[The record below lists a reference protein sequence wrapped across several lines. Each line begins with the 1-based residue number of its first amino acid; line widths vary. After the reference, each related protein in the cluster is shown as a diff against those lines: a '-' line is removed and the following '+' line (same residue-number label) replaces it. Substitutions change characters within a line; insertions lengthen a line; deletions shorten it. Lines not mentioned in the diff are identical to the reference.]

1 MTQVLSPGGFLDAT
15 SSTSWG
21 SQVRVLYRPLG
32 AVVVRRGE
40 SNSDYHGCPVTVSKS
55 GYWCHHSDG
64 AAAFHA
70 RYIARTAPPYES
82 AALSHGTLL
91 HLWLELGD
99 AFWQEVVAP
108 PDELLT
114 ATQAIG
120 KEAKAWAAENA
131 PNAQLVSPKEL
142 RQLRAEV
149 RSIEENRAAAG
160 LIDPDRVAD
169 RELSVRFNIDGFPSR
184 CRPDVLT
191 KDGIVVDLK
200 TTRETGLYKNWWKAV
215 LNYGYH
221 AQDWLYQ
228 RGIEAMGLE
237 PQPLHFI
244 VVSTVP
250 PHECLVCTLPP
261 SLTSKGGEAIRSSIA
276 DIRLRLD
283 LDCWVPDQHGEVVE
297 LPVPGRA
304 F

>member
-1 MTQVLSPGGFLDAT
+1 MTQLLCHDGKST

-40 SNSDYHGCPVTVSKS
+40 SNPDYHGCPDTFSKS
-55 GYWCHHSDG
+55 AFWCHHSEG
-64 AAAFHA
+64 PAAFYS
-70 RYIARTAPPYES
+70 RYVARTAPPMES
-82 AALSHGTLL
+82 ASLSHGTLL

-108 PDELLT
+108 PTETLT
-114 ATQAIG
+114 STGAIG
-120 KEAKAWAAENA
+120 KEAKAWAAEHA
-131 PNAQLVSPKEL
+131 PSSQLVSPKEL
-142 RQLRAEV
+142 AQLRAEIH
-149 RSIEENRAAAG
+149 SIESNSAAAD
-160 LIDPDRVAD
+160 LIASDRVAD
-169 RELSVRFNIDGFPSR
+169 REVSIRWDIDGFPVR
-184 CRPDVLT
+184 CRPDAMTV
-191 KDGIVVDLK
+191 DGIVVDLK
-200 TTRETGLYKNWWKAV
+200 TTKEIGLFRNWWRAV
-215 LNYGYH
+215 KTFGYH

-228 RGIEAMGLE
+228 RGVEAMGVE
-237 PQPLHFI
+237 QVRPIHFI
-244 VVSTVP
+244 VVSTTP

-261 SLTSKGGEAIRSSIA
+261 ALTNKGGEIIRSSIA

-297 LPVPGRA
+297 LPVPGHA

>member
-1 MTQVLSPGGFLDAT
+1 
-15 SSTSWG
+15 
-21 SQVRVLYRPLG
+21 
-32 AVVVRRGE
+32 VVVGRGE
-40 SNSDYHGCPVTVSKS
+40 SNSDYHGCRETISKS
-55 GYWCHHSDG
+55 GWWCHHTEG
-64 AAAFHA
+64 PAAFCS
-70 RYIARTAPPYES
+70 RFVARTAPPLES
-82 AALSHGTLL
+82 SALSHGTLL

-99 AFWQEVVAP
+99 AFWEAVVAP
-108 PDELLT
+108 PEETLT
-114 ATQAIG
+114 AAGAIG
-120 KEAKAWAAENA
+120 KESKAWAAESA

-149 RSIEENRAAAG
+149 ASILANGAASD
-160 LIDPDRVAD
+160 LIAPDRIAD
-169 RELSVRFNIDGFPSR
+169 RELSVRFNIDGFPTR

-191 KDGIVVDLK
+191 VDGIVVDLK
-200 TTRETGLYKNWWKAV
+200 TTKEIGLFKNYWRAV

-237 PQPLHFI
+237 PRPLHFI

-261 SLTSKGGEAIRSSIA
+261 SLTSKGGEIIRSSIA
-276 DIRLRLD
+276 DVRLRLD

-297 LPVPGRA
+297 LRFPGHA